1 MGMRQTLSSTA
12 VVCSCLS
19 LFPLISDCARRARQG
34 IFVAVPG
41 TNRTP
46 PHPEHASSAAP
57 LPPTVGSAI
66 SQASSASDSS
76 PASCRRRTSSAA
88 QVLAVHEHLGQP
100 AVAAQRGVQ
109 LVLEPVVQRQVALI
123 DVHAVAQEDGL
134 GGPAVL
140 ERLANAGATAIW
152 WLSGGTGATAAR
164 PWEIWRNPVRV

>member
-1 MGMRQTLSSTA
+1 MDMRRTLSSTA
-12 VVCSCLS
+12 VVCSCLP
-19 LFPLISDCARRARQG
+19 LVPLISDCARRARQG
-34 IFVAVPG
+34 IFVAAPG

-57 LPPTVGSAI
+57 LPPTAADVLG
-66 SQASSASDSS
+66 
-76 PASCRRRTSSAA
+76 AA
-88 QVLAVHEHLGQP
+88 QVLTVHEHLGQP

-109 LVLEPVVQRQVALI
+109 LVLEPVVQRRVALV

-140 ERLANAGATAIW
+140 ERLADAGATAFW
-152 WLSGGTGATAAR
+152 WMSGGTGATAAR